1 MQMGVEV
8 HLHRV
13 GPPGQARAANAL

>member
-13 GPPGQARAANAL
+13 GLPGQARAANAL